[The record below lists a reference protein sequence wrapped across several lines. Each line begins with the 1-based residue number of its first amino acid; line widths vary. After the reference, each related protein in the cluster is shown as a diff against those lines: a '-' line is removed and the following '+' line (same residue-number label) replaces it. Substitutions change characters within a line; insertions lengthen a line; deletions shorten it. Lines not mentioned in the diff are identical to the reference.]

1 MPKLTFASKDAIP
14 EGLGEFATEDNG
26 KYVVEVSPTTKLN
39 EFRDNN
45 VKYLR
50 ERDEAVA
57 KLTTY
62 TKTFGEDI
70 AAVSAELTDL
80 RATSQLV
87 KDGKLKASGDI
98 ATEVENRTKA
108 AREAYEA
115 QAREASQREQA
126 LKSERDAFAN
136 KYRASVRDSAIS
148 AAVLA
153 ADSGVNPQALADV
166 MRRAGDV
173 FHVEEDGKLVPKKD
187 GVVVYSADGSG
198 GPMTVKEWMGSLLKE
213 APYLGKASAGGGSGP
228 NGGEKRGGMPK
239 EQFDKLAP
247 VERLNSHWGQK
258 QGS

>member
-87 KDGKLKASGDI
+87 KDGKFQFVYIFATTPLKG
-98 ATEVENRTKA
+98 AT
-108 AREAYEA
+108 
-115 QAREASQREQA
+115 
-126 LKSERDAFAN
+126 
-136 KYRASVRDSAIS
+136 
-148 AAVLA
+148 
-153 ADSGVNPQALADV
+153 G
-166 MRRAGDV
+166 
-173 FHVEEDGKLVPKKD
+173 
-187 GVVVYSADGSG
+187 
-198 GPMTVKEWMGSLLKE
+198 
-213 APYLGKASAGGGSGP
+213 SAG
-228 NGGEKRGGMPK
+228 
-239 EQFDKLAP
+239 AP
-247 VERLNSHWGQK
+247 IAVT
-258 QGS
+258 